1 MCLEELKSLHN
12 SLCKA
17 PSQESWRENKH
28 VKISSKIRNWVK
40 CVMSVSKSRLST
52 HLITYPVHGDNAKSH
67 KLSELL
73 VHQGNGTRWQFMA
86 PSCQELK
93 EWNHRRPLVL
103 LQTCFSSSVL
113 ESKLGGLT
121 VYNAS
126 HLSLLS
132 KCKIS
137 QCQLGQSPTRV
148 GGASY
153 QAPLAQLPPPAC
165 SHPCTQWRINK
176 TSPTLWG
183 PACCVIG
190 KLKSEMS

>member
-1 MCLEELKSLHN
+1 MCDECFKITAFHTSDHLSCSRGYLP
-12 SLCKA
+12 KA
-17 PSQESWRENKH
+17 TNCLSSWCIKATGQGGTSWHLH
-28 VKISSKIRNWVK
+28 VKNSN
-40 CVMSVSKSRLST
+40 
-52 HLITYPVHGDNAKSH
+52 
-67 KLSELL
+67 
-73 VHQGNGTRWQFMA
+73 
-86 PSCQELK
+86 K
-93 EWNHRRPLVL
+93 EWNHRRPLDVDDVPCFV
-103 LQTCFSSSVL
+103 TDSCFSSNVL

-121 VYNAS
+121 VCNAS

-165 SHPCTQWRINK
+165 SHPCTRWRINK
-176 TSPTLWG
+176 TSATLWG

>member
-1 MCLEELKSLHN
+1 MCDECFKITAFHTSDHLSCSRGYLP
-12 SLCKA
+12 KA
-17 PSQESWRENKH
+17 TNCLS
-28 VKISSKIRNWVK
+28 NWCIK
-40 CVMSVSKSRLST
+40 ATPGTFMSRTQTKNET
-52 HLITYPVHGDNAKSH
+52 TDG
-67 KLSELL
+67 LL
-73 VHQGNGTRWQFMA
+73 MLPCFVTD
-86 PSCQELK
+86 S
-93 EWNHRRPLVL
+93 
-103 LQTCFSSSVL
+103 CFSSNVL

-121 VYNAS
+121 VCNAS

-165 SHPCTQWRINK
+165 SHPCTRWRINK
-176 TSPTLWG
+176 TSATLWG

>member
-1 MCLEELKSLHN
+1 
-12 SLCKA
+12 
-17 PSQESWRENKH
+17 
-28 VKISSKIRNWVK
+28 
-40 CVMSVSKSRLST
+40 MSVSKSRLST
-52 HLITYPVHGDNAKSH
+52 HLITYPVHGDICQKPQTVWATGASRQLDKVARPGTFMSRAQTKN
-67 KLSELL
+67 ETTDGLL
-73 VHQGNGTRWQFMA
+73 MLPCFVTD
-86 PSCQELK
+86 S
-93 EWNHRRPLVL
+93 
-103 LQTCFSSSVL
+103 CFSSNVL

-121 VYNAS
+121 VCNAS

-165 SHPCTQWRINK
+165 SHPCTRWRINK
-176 TSPTLWG
+176 TSATLWG